1 MIYGLLGNNSVKEN
15 NNWKHPI
22 SALIL
27 WTVIHLLAYC
37 KTPGFFCNPILI
49 RRYSGLSTAI
59 PDMVMA
65 NKTGMPTIFCT

>member
-37 KTPGFFCNPILI
+37 KTPGFLLQSHLNTKI
-49 RRYSGLSTAI
+49 
-59 PDMVMA
+59 
-65 NKTGMPTIFCT
+65 